1 MVLAATRKHNASNPE
16 GFEPLAAGNSKG
28 ASPYGDIVNLVF
40 VGATPCGRPL
50 TMIWDN

>member
-1 MVLAATRKHNASNPE
+1 MVLAAIQKVLSRWL
-16 GFEPLAAGNSKG
+16 LAAGNSKG
-28 ASPYGDIVNLVF
+28 AIPYGDIVNLVF